1 MTNKKLIITPDTKI
15 YELLQHYPELEDVL
29 IEISSVFKKLKNP
42 ILRKTI
48 AKVTNIRQAAAV
60 GNVTLEQVINILRKK
75 AGQDLMDNGQL
86 VIEPEQVANVPEWFD
101 SKNITESFDAIAI
114 INSGGHPLDK
124 VIKGVKEIQNG
135 SIYELITPFLPV
147 PLIDKVE
154 QLGFNSWSVKTD
166 GELYKTYFKKN

>member
-1 MTNKKLIITPDTKI
+1 MEKNKLIITPEIKI
-15 YELLQHYPELEDVL
+15 YDLLLNYPELEEVL
-29 IEISSVFKKLKNP
+29 IEVSDVFKKLKNP

-60 GNVTLEQVINILRKK
+60 GNVPLDKVINVLRKTV
-75 AGQDLMDNGQL
+75 GQDNMEIMEENRNYQD
-86 VIEPEQVANVPEWFD
+86 VPDWFD
-101 SKNITESFDAIAI
+101 NSIVNERFDARAV

-124 VIKGVKEIQNG
+124 VIKGVKEMQIG

-154 QLGFNSWSVKTD
+154 QLGFVSWSVQTE
-166 GELYKTYFKKN
+166 GEIYKTYFKKRKT